1 MARNGER
8 LMSKQAGPDEN
19 KKYKTDQWSINSA
32 EREKDACHP
41 GRRRAG
47 RVLDKHYEISV
58 LKNIT

>member
-1 MARNGER
+1 
-8 LMSKQAGPDEN
+8 MSKQAGPDEN